1 MALSEQQVTHLIQQH
16 VGDGF
21 LELNDLIEDYAPG
34 SITVVDLTEFTGRL
48 AEVRAKLAEVR
59 KNVRSILR
67 EMVGEEN
74 HDNRLMMKGKL
85 DEAVNSVR
93 QHEAEIKAQ
102 IAIIR
107 ENVPETKTL
116 LTAKVN
122 PEAKKNFAASTLE
135 SINDQAEFL
144 VIKLREADDIDSKPD
159 NEKRDLCAKRLSH
172 QEEMFKIKVA
182 FNKAKADI
190 YKEGLD
196 DDSLAEV
203 EVYIEKLEKKIQCVE
218 IDCNKTVVSLKKI
231 DESDELYST
240 SKLPSA
246 TPYPTPKFSG
256 APGQNL
262 ITWLDKMYQAM
273 QDNQVRKN
281 KQVTILRENLEGA
294 AKKLVSEN
302 VIDWNEAKKLLV
314 DAYGNPKLLWMDL
327 YCKAGNKLTT
337 WRDKFSDKNLSG
349 TESALEGIRVLQ
361 EFLREADLMGKAD
374 MNIQLQFENEF
385 DSLCGLCPIPWT
397 RKLLRLEGSHAE
409 RLKKFHE
416 TLEGEYKLLTRM
428 KIIYQKDTA
437 D

>member
-1 MALSEQQVTHLIQQH
+1 MKYCE
-16 VGDGF
+16 
-21 LELNDLIEDYAPG
+21 ERN
-34 SITVVDLTEFTGRL
+34 L

-59 KNVRSILR
+59 KNVRSALR
-67 EMVGEEN
+67 DMTGEEN

-102 IAIIR
+102 ISIIR
-107 ENVPETKTL
+107 ESVPETKTL

-122 PEAKKNFAASTLE
+122 SEAKKNFAASTLE

-172 QEEMFKIKVA
+172 QEEMFKIKLA

-218 IDCNKTVVSLKKI
+218 IDCNKTVVNLKKI

-256 APGQNL
+256 APA
-262 ITWLDKMYQAM
+262 WCH
-273 QDNQVRKN
+273 QVR
-281 KQVTILRENLEGA
+281 T
-294 AKKLVSEN
+294 
-302 VIDWNEAKKLLV
+302 
-314 DAYGNPKLLWMDL
+314 
-327 YCKAGNKLTT
+327 
-337 WRDKFSDKNLSG
+337 
-349 TESALEGIRVLQ
+349 
-361 EFLREADLMGKAD
+361 
-374 MNIQLQFENEF
+374 
-385 DSLCGLCPIPWT
+385 
-397 RKLLRLEGSHAE
+397 
-409 RLKKFHE
+409 
-416 TLEGEYKLLTRM
+416 
-428 KIIYQKDTA
+428 
-437 D
+437 